1 MPNTAIVATATK
13 QQHSNTLNIDTQAAF
28 VQQMIA
34 KMQKQMFEM
43 TRSNLGM

>member
-34 KMQKQMFEM
+34 KKHAQMMAM

>member
-28 VQQMIA
+28 IK
-34 KMQKQMFEM
+34 KMTTKIQKQMFEM